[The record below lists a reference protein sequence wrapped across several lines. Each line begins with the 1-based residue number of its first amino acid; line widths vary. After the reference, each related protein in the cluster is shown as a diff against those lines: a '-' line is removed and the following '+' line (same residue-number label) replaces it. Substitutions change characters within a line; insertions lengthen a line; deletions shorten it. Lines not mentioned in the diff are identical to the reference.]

1 MNPLLAQDVE
11 RAELLL
17 SDLLLCYEVFNL
29 FHEFTLIFDYDSHSI
44 AYRLTHFA
52 TMLFYELLNFVSPT
66 LVLPHSTWLLSFCF
80 TEQQELLAFKS
91 GCCHVLVFQF
101 SGLFASFLAIGLELF
116 YFCWGLWGLIRWTWQ
131 FPLSTRSPWLRFRL
145 NLAIFLRWWVIVLI
159 IIRGPCDTWAL
170 FRDIHDILL
179 ERGIAIPAKFNY

>member
-52 TMLFYELLNFVSPT
+52 TMLSYEFLNFVSPTT
-66 LVLPHSTWLLSFCF
+66 LVLPHST
-80 TEQQELLAFKS
+80 
-91 GCCHVLVFQF
+91 
-101 SGLFASFLAIGLELF
+101 
-116 YFCWGLWGLIRWTWQ
+116 
-131 FPLSTRSPWLRFRL
+131 
-145 NLAIFLRWWVIVLI
+145 
-159 IIRGPCDTWAL
+159 
-170 FRDIHDILL
+170 
-179 ERGIAIPAKFNY
+179 